1 MFERPPS
8 GQAAVIVHIAFG
20 VDEYDE
26 ADREFRELVESAGA
40 DVVDRIGGS
49 RKVPDPRYFVGGGKA
64 EEIAEAVSTYKAE
77 LVVFNHDLS
86 PSQERNLEK
95 RLNARVL
102 DRAGLILDIF
112 ARRARSHEGK
122 LQVEL
127 AQLQHL
133 ATRLVRGW
141 SHLERQKGGIGLRGP
156 GETQL
161 ETDRRLLNDRIKMLR
176 GRLDKVIARREQGRA
191 SRAKARTPIV
201 SLVGYT
207 NAGKSTLFNRLTGET
222 IYAADQLFATL
233 DPTLRRMEVPIGEPL
248 IVADTV
254 GFIRD
259 LPHELV
265 AAFRATLEETRK
277 ADVLVHV
284 IDASDSERRA
294 HAREVN
300 AVLDEIGAGEVPQIE
315 VFNKIDL
322 LADEIARV
330 EHDAHGRPSRVY
342 VSAERGDGIDALR
355 VALAAF
361 CHADMVE
368 GRLRIPPAAGRL
380 RSQLFDLGVVEQESH
395 ADNGDT
401 LLSVTASQADLER
414 IVAQAGLTLD
424 EVLIERQSVQL
435 TSDSRHNGNNI
446 TNVLLGQEA
455 VGLKRS

>member
-1 MFERPPS
+1 MFERPPT
-8 GQAAVIVHIAFG
+8 GQAAVIVHLAFG
-20 VDEYDE
+20 IDEYDE

-40 DVVDRIGGS
+40 DVLDHIGGS
-49 RKVPDPRYFVGGGKA
+49 RRTPDPRYFVGGGKVD
-64 EEIAEAVSTYKAE
+64 EIAESAKERGAE

-112 ARRARSHEGK
+112 ASRARSHEGK

-161 ETDRRLLNDRIKMLR
+161 ETDRRLLNERIKMLR
-176 GRLDKVIARREQGRA
+176 QRLEKVSARREQGRA
-191 SRAKARTPIV
+191 ARRRARTPIV

-207 NAGKSTLFNRLTGET
+207 NAGKSTLFNRLTGES

-233 DPTLRRMEVPIGEPL
+233 DPTLRRMDVPVGEPL

-265 AAFRATLEETRK
+265 AAFKATLEETRE
-277 ADVLVHV
+277 ADVLLHV
-284 IDASDSERRA
+284 IDAADPERRA

-300 AVLDEIGAGEVPQIE
+300 DVLDEIGARDVPQIE
-315 VFNKIDL
+315 VFNKVDL
-322 LADEIARV
+322 LDSESAHV
-330 EHDAHGRPSRVY
+330 ETDAHGVPTRVWL
-342 VSAERGDGIDALR
+342 SAMSGEGVETLRAVLADFCNPDMIAGVLR
-355 VALAAF
+355 V
-361 CHADMVE
+361 
-368 GRLRIPPAAGRL
+368 PASAGRL
-380 RSQLFDLGVVEQESH
+380 RSELFELGVVDAESH
-395 ADNGDT
+395 DDDGASR
-401 LLSVTASQADLER
+401 LAVTASQADLER
-414 IVAQAGLTLD
+414 IVARAGLRFD
-424 EVLIERQSVQL
+424 EVLVERRA
-435 TSDSRHNGNNI
+435 SRM
-446 TNVLLGQEA
+446 TPRDEA
-455 VGLKRS
+455 SSSLPVT